1 VDAGDPLGARARFL
15 AAVSRL
21 QALHDQ
27 PARLCEAC
35 VDVLPVSRAA
45 IAVHVDG
52 SGLEVL
58 CASDGIAE
66 QVEWTQITLGEGP
79 GVEAVTSGGPIVVAD
94 LSDPRGRWPTFAAE
108 AMKAGVGAMYAFPL
122 EVGAIKAGVLDLY
135 RDDPEPLDNKDFAD
149 ATAVA
154 ELVTAILLTVGRTG
168 RITESL
174 GPWWD
179 QPLSTREVH
188 QATGMI
194 VAQLGVTAH
203 EAFVRMQAFAYSN
216 SRMLSEV
223 AQAVVHRELRFET
236 EPEPR

>member
-1 VDAGDPLGARARFL
+1 MDAGDPLGARARFL
-15 AAVSRL
+15 AAVGRVESG
-21 QALHDQ
+21 HDH

-35 VDVLPVSRAA
+35 VEVLPVQRAA
-45 IAVHVDG
+45 IAVHVEG
-52 SGLEVL
+52 SGLEIL
-58 CASDGIAE
+58 CASDAIAE
-66 QVEWTQITLGEGP
+66 RVEWTQITLGEGP
-79 GVEAVTSGGPIVVAD
+79 GVQAVATGGPMIVAD
-94 LSDPRGRWPTFAAE
+94 LSYPRGRWPNFAAE
-108 AMKAGVGAMYAFPL
+108 AMKFGVGAMYAFPL

-135 RDDPEPLDNKDFAD
+135 RDDPEPLDINDFAD

-194 VAQLGVTAH
+194 VAQLGVSAH

-223 AQAVVHRELRFET
+223 AQAVVLRQLRFDT
-236 EPEPR
+236 EPESP